1 MVRRRLNDTAAAMP
15 LSGASPMSEYSSKS
29 VREIDNGFVI
39 SESCQKGGEYT
50 SREYFTKNPAG
61 RGPNAGGETLS
72 GAIEECNK

>member
-1 MVRRRLNDTAAAMP
+1 MAKKLNDTSKAMP
-15 LSGASPMSEYSSKS
+15 LCGSSPMNEYSSKS
-29 VREIDNGFVI
+29 VRTIDNGFVV

-61 RGPNAGGETLS
+61 RGPNTGGETLS